1 MLHIHVN
8 HSQLNSVPKG
18 YFPFTWRKWKFGMK
32 NEKVRT
38 VSPWKLQ
45 KINMGSQYAF

>member
-18 YFPFTWRKWKFGMK
+18 YFTFTWRKWKFWK
-32 NEKVRT
+32 NNEKVRT
-38 VSPWKLQ
+38 TSPLEV
-45 KINMGSQYAF
+45 NMGSQYAF